1 MAQGAIKKSKPT
13 QAKKPTSLGPK
24 RGAKTIAP
32 KKAKLIK
39 QQKLVK
45 KLTSG
50 LTGKTERLLAEK
62 AGHLELLKGTRKD
75 KKGDNKQAAKK

>member
-1 MAQGAIKKSKPT
+1 MAQGALKKAKPAST
-13 QAKKPTSLGPK
+13 KKPTALGPK

-32 KKAKLIK
+32 KKSKLVS
-39 QQKLVK
+39 QQKMLK

-75 KKGDNKQAAKK
+75 KKKEKLAAKN

>member
-1 MAQGAIKKSKPT
+1 MAQGAIKKTKAAP
-13 QAKKPTSLGPK
+13 AKKPTTLGPK

-39 QQKLVK
+39 QQKMVK

-50 LTGKTERLLAEK
+50 LTGKTERMLAEK

-75 KKGDNKQAAKK
+75 KKTDKQAAKK